1 MQANT
6 SIAGSQGSAVA
17 GGIPQSGTPGIC
29 GGLRR
34 SRIFDNSDGSP
45 DLSSE
50 GEDEVDASAGVTVDD
65 VSSTSSTD
73 LERG

>member
-1 MQANT
+1 MQTIT

-17 GGIPQSGTPGIC
+17 GGIPQSGTLGIG

-34 SRIFDNSDGSP
+34 SRIWDNSDGSP

-50 GEDEVDASAGVTVDD
+50 GVGDVDASACVAADD
-65 VSSTSSTD
+65 DGSTSSTD